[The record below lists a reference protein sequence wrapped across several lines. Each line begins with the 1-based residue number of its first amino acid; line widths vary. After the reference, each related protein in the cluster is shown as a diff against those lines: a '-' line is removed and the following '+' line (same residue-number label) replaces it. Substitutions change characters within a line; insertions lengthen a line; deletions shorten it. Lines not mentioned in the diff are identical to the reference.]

1 MAGRFVHGSRALLGG
16 SLLMLAACGSSSSGG
31 NAGNAAADNA
41 TAREAAPPS
50 SPPAPPAAANESA
63 AVSSPDARSTP
74 ASTDVAPVSCAA
86 EIGAAAAAR
95 KAKAC
100 LNVSPATHP
109 PCNVANS
116 CAMIDDEIARSCA
129 LFDGQ
134 GAPMADCKPAPKS
147 MEAAAAVV
155 QRYYAAL
162 NARDYGTAW
171 QQWGDN
177 GPPNQTQ
184 AKFEAG
190 FAHTKA
196 THVAIGAL
204 QPGDGAAGSV
214 YQTVPVTV
222 DATLDDGTHQRFAG
236 NYVIRRVNDVDGAS
250 PGQLRWHIDSAHLA
264 PAR

>member
-1 MAGRFVHGSRALLGG
+1 MVGRRAPVSRALPFAAFLF
-16 SLLMLAACGSSSSGG
+16 LAACGSSSSER
-31 NAGNAAADNA
+31 NAAAMPGNTA
-41 TAREAAPPS
+41 TADKAAAAPVATNDAS
-50 SPPAPPAAANESA
+50 PAALTPVTDSA
-63 AVSSPDARSTP
+63 PGQP
-74 ASTDVAPVSCAA
+74 PGAPISCAA
-86 EIGAAAAAR
+86 EIGAAAAGR
-95 KAKAC
+95 KVKAC

-134 GAPMADCKPAPKS
+134 GAPMADCKPAPAS
-147 MEAAAAVV
+147 MAAAAAVV
-155 QRYYAAL
+155 QRYYAAI

-171 QQWGDN
+171 HQWGDD
-177 GPPNQTQ
+177 GPPNQSQ
-184 AKFEAG
+184 AKFAAG
-190 FAHTKA
+190 FARTRA
-196 THVAIGAL
+196 TRVTIGAL
-204 QPGDGAAGSV
+204 QPGDGAAGSI

-236 NYVIRRVNDVDGAS
+236 DYVIRRVNGVDGAS

>member
-1 MAGRFVHGSRALLGG
+1 MCAPLIA
-16 SLLMLAACGSSSSGG
+16 LAACGSSSSGR
-31 NAGNAAADNA
+31 NAAATPGKTAAADNA
-41 TAREAAPPS
+41 APAPVATNDASPAVPTAVADAAPGQ
-50 SPPAPPAAANESA
+50 SPA
-63 AVSSPDARSTP
+63 T
-74 ASTDVAPVSCAA
+74 PVSCAS
-86 EIGAAAAAR
+86 EIGAAAAQR
-95 KAKAC
+95 KVKAC

-129 LFDGQ
+129 LFDGK

-155 QRYYAAL
+155 QRYYSAL
-162 NARDYGTAW
+162 NAHDYGTAW
-171 QQWGDN
+171 QQWGDD

-196 THVAIGAL
+196 THVTIGAM
-204 QPGDGAAGSV
+204 QPGDGAAGSI

-264 PAR
+264 PAK